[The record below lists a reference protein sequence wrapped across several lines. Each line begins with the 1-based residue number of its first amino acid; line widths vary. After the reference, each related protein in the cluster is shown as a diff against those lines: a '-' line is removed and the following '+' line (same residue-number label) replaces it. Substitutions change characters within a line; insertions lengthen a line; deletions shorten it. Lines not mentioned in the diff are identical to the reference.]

1 MTSWGKKAGPGQGHA
16 KFYKGAKDDLPTVQD
31 LLWRNHVK
39 HETAQLNREPT
50 AFEQEH
56 NANVSVSAAASK
68 NPPRMRMGVT
78 GTLIPSIAPLD
89 TTGILTARSRAPQSS
104 RRVPP
109 IFGSER
115 GGGVTMTARSSALV
129 SARSCGTSLTS
140 RSSRSSS
147 SSRSSASS
155 RSRGSSA
162 YDELRS
168 PSEYSGTSSLSSRA
182 MADLRAT
189 IKEETQNMQRIASQE
204 IAVLRDAMQAE
215 AKRREE
221 AERKI
226 DQLTKLLSAEKQSD
240 GQSAKH

>member
-1 MTSWGKKAGPGQGHA
+1 MTSWGKKAGPGQGQE

-31 LLWRNHVK
+31 LLWRKHVK
-39 HETAQLNREPT
+39 HETAQLSREPT
-50 AFEQEH
+50 AFEEEH

-78 GTLIPSIAPLD
+78 GTLIPSLAPLD
-89 TTGILTARSRAPQSS
+89 TAGILTARSRGAQSS

-115 GGGVTMTARSSALV
+115 GGGGSATARSSALV
-129 SARSCGTSLTS
+129 SARSHGSLTS
-140 RSSRSSS
+140 RSSRSSC

-155 RSRGSSA
+155 RSRGTSA
-162 YDELRS
+162 YDELGRT
-168 PSEYSGTSSLSSRA
+168 PSECSGTSSLSSRA

-189 IKEETQNMQRIASQE
+189 IKAETQNMQRVASQE

-215 AKRREE
+215 ARRREE

-226 DQLTKLLSAEKQSD
+226 DQLTKLLKAEKQ
-240 GQSAKH
+240 Q